1 MDSRIDK
8 QDLKD
13 WIDQLDNQAYL
24 VTLQSMKNR
33 STGGDF
39 WDDLPEEAKQSIKR
53 GKKQLDEGK
62 GIPHEQA
69 MKEVRERFSQ

>member
-1 MDSRIDK
+1 MKSTIDK

-13 WIDQLDNQAYL
+13 WIDQLENQAYL
-24 VTLQSMKNR
+24 VTLQSLKNR
-33 STGGDF
+33 STDGDF
-39 WDDLPEEAKQSIKR
+39 WDDLPEEAKQSIER

-62 GIPHEQA
+62 GIPHEQV